1 MSLFRL
7 DKCTIKRPNK
17 TKVKGEIIYGEPT
30 IIYSDV
36 PCHLSVKSLSPV
48 NQSDSTATVLLDY
61 VLFIDTDKNVTINKN
76 DIIEV
81 TQGVS
86 GQTIE
91 LRAGESQKYPLTIQ
105 THCEKN
111 KVA

>member
-7 DKCTIKRPNK
+7 DICTVKRPNK
-17 TKVKGEIIYGEPT
+17 TKVNGEVIYGTPT
-30 IIYSDV
+30 TIYTNI
-36 PCHLSVKSLSPV
+36 PCHLSVKTLSPI
-48 NQSDSTATVLLDY
+48 NQSQSTATVLLDY
-61 VLFIDTDKNVTINKN
+61 VLFIDTKHNVTINKN

-81 TQGVS
+81 TTQF

>member
-7 DKCTIKRPNK
+7 DTCSIKRPKK
-17 TKVKGEIIYGEPT
+17 TKVKGEIIYGTPET
-30 IIYSDV
+30 IYSNV

-48 NQSDSTATVLLDY
+48 NQSDSTATVLLGY
-61 VLFIDTDKNVTINKN
+61 VLFIDTALNVTINKN

-86 GQTIE
+86 GNTIE

>member
-1 MSLFRL
+1 MFRNER
-7 DKCTIKRPNK
+7 CTIKRP
-17 TKVKGEIIYGEPT
+17 TKEKINGEVIYTPET
-30 IIYSDV
+30 VIYSDI
-36 PCHLSVKSLSPV
+36 PCHLSVKALSPV
-48 NQSDSTATVLLDY
+48 NQSESTAKVLLDY
-61 VLFIDTDKNVTINKN
+61 VLFIDIKQDVTIQKN

-86 GQTIE
+86 GQTIK

-105 THCEKN
+105 THCEVD

>member
-1 MSLFRL
+1 MFRN
-7 DKCTIKRPNK
+7 DRCIIKRPTK
-17 TKVKGEIIYGEPT
+17 TNINGEVIYLPDT
-30 IIYSDV
+30 VIYDNI

-48 NQSDSTATVLLDY
+48 NQSDSTAKVLLDY
-61 VLFIDTDKNVTINKN
+61 VLFIDTKENVTIEKN
-76 DIIEV
+76 DVIVV

-86 GQTIE
+86 GKTIT

-105 THCEKN
+105 THCEID

>member
-1 MSLFRL
+1 MFRN
-7 DKCTIKRPNK
+7 DKCTIKRKPKQKIN
-17 TKVKGEIIYGEPT
+17 GEIIYLPET
-30 IIYSDV
+30 VIYSDV
-36 PCHLSVKSLSPV
+36 PCHLSVNALSPV
-48 NQSDSTATVLLDY
+48 NQSDSTAKVLLDY
-61 VLFIDTDKNVTINKN
+61 VLFIDTKQNVTINKN

-86 GQTIE
+86 GQTIK

-105 THCEKN
+105 THCEVD

>member
-1 MSLFRL
+1 MFRY
-7 DKCTIKRPNK
+7 DKCTIKRPN
-17 TKVKGEIIYGEPT
+17 TSKVKNEIIYGTPT
-30 IIYSDV
+30 VVASNV
-36 PCHLSVKSLSPV
+36 PCHLSVKALSPV

-61 VLFIDTDKNVTINKN
+61 VLFTDANSGWEIKKN

-86 GQTIE
+86 GNTIE
-91 LRAGESQKYPLTIQ
+91 LRAGESQKYALTTQ

>member
-1 MSLFRL
+1 MFRN
-7 DKCTIKRPNK
+7 DKCTIKRPTK
-17 TKVKGEIIYGEPT
+17 TKVKGEVIYGTPT
-30 IIYSDV
+30 TIYTNI
-36 PCHLSVKSLSPV
+36 PCHLSVKALSPV
-48 NQSDSTATVLLDY
+48 NQSESTAKVLLDY
-61 VLFIDTDKNVTINKN
+61 VLFIDTNQNVTINKN

-86 GQTIE
+86 GQTIK

-105 THCEKN
+105 THCEVD

>member
-1 MSLFRL
+1 MFRA
-7 DKCTIKRPNK
+7 DKCTIKRPSK
-17 TKVKGEIIYGEPT
+17 TKTKGEVIYGTPT
-30 IIYSDV
+30 TIYTDI
-36 PCHLSVKSLSPV
+36 PCHLSVKALSPI

-61 VLFIDTDKNVTINKN
+61 VLFIDTKQNVTINKN

-86 GQTIE
+86 GNIII

-105 THCEKN
+105 THCEFN
-111 KVA
+111 KVS

>member
-1 MSLFRL
+1 MFRH
-7 DKCTIKRPNK
+7 DKCTIKRPST
-17 TKVKGEIIYGEPT
+17 TKAKSEVIYGTPST
-30 IIYSDV
+30 IYTDI
-36 PCHLSVKSLSPV
+36 PCHLSVKALSPIE
-48 NQSDSTATVLLDY
+48 QSQSTATVFLDY
-61 VLFIDTDKNVTINKN
+61 VLFIDISQNVTINKN

-105 THCEKN
+105 THCQKN

>member
-1 MSLFRL
+1 MFRN
-7 DKCTIKRPNK
+7 DRCTIKRPTK
-17 TKVKGEIIYGEPT
+17 TKVNGEVIYLPET
-30 IIYSDV
+30 VIYSNV
-36 PCHLSVKSLSPV
+36 PCHLSVKALSPV
-48 NQSDSTATVLLDY
+48 NQTESTAKVLLDY
-61 VLFIDTDKNVTINKN
+61 VLFIDTNNSLNVTINKN

-86 GQTIE
+86 GQTIK

-105 THCEKN
+105 THCEVD

>member
-1 MSLFRL
+1 MFRYDL
-7 DKCTIKRPNK
+7 CTIKRPK
-17 TKVKGEIIYGEPT
+17 KIKLKGEIIYSTPDVV
-30 IIYSDV
+30 YVAV
-36 PCHLSVKSLSPV
+36 PCHLSVQTLSPV
-48 NQSDSTATVLLDY
+48 NQSDSTAKVLLDY
-61 VLFIDTDKNVTINKN
+61 VLFIDTDENVTIEKN

-86 GQTIE
+86 GKTIE
-91 LRAGESQKYPLTIQ
+91 LRAGESQKYPFTIQ

>member
-1 MSLFRL
+1 MFRQDL
-7 DKCTIKRPNK
+7 CTIKRPNK
-17 TKVKGEIIYGEPT
+17 SKVKGEIIYGTPT
-30 IIYSDV
+30 TIYTNI

-48 NQSDSTATVLLDY
+48 IQSDSTATVLLDY
-61 VLFIDTDKNVTINKN
+61 VLFIDTNRGVTINKN

-81 TQGVS
+81 IQGVS
-86 GQTIE
+86 GQTIK

-105 THCEKN
+105 THCEVD

>member
-1 MSLFRL
+1 MFRQ
-7 DKCTIKRPNK
+7 DRCTIKRKPKQKIN
-17 TKVKGEIIYGEPT
+17 GEVIYLPET
-30 IIYSDV
+30 AIYSNI
-36 PCHLSVKSLSPV
+36 PCHLSVKALSPV

-61 VLFIDTDKNVTINKN
+61 VLFIDTKQGVTIEKN

-81 TQGVS
+81 THGVS
-86 GQTIE
+86 GKTIV

-105 THCEKN
+105 THCEVN

>member
-1 MSLFRL
+1 MFRF

-17 TKVKGEIIYGEPT
+17 TKTNGEVIYGTPT
-30 IIYSDV
+30 TVYTNI
-36 PCHLSVKSLSPV
+36 PCHLSVKALSPV
-48 NQSDSTATVLLDY
+48 NQSQSTATVLLDY
-61 VLFIDTDKNVTINKN
+61 VLFIDTRQNVTINKN

-81 TQGVS
+81 TQGIS

-105 THCEKN
+105 THCEVN